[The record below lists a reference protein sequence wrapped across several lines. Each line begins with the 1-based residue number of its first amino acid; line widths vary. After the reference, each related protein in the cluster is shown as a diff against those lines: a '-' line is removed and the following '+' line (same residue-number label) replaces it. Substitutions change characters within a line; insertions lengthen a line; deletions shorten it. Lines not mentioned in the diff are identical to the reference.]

1 MKRVIAIVLALAMLL
16 SLTAVAFANGFTPSA
31 DKTEIKAGETLA
43 VKYTVDETVEDI
55 MGGEVHLFFDAAL
68 FDVDLAATQKANKI
82 TGVGFTNTVF
92 GEGAESYVKSSFFFV
107 EESATFTAG
116 DTYATLVVTAKQDI
130 TEEKTATFKAVVED
144 LENSAGELTSDFNLK
159 STTVTVKPIEGYTVK
174 ASSTASVKL
183 GETAQV
189 TLTIGNKDKTTYNAY
204 DMTVTYNTDILEYTG
219 VIQQTTDENL
229 SVVDKNG
236 TLRVTGYGKDKNCG
250 TDNIVLN
257 FTAKATGDGDV
268 TVTAAKVDDKNNAIS
283 SNAPDATITTATA
296 TITVGGYT
304 VSLGDD
310 FTGDTTTTG
319 DEDYTFTPKDADNY
333 DYAVTVKVG
342 DTDITDQVTK
352 NADGSYTIPKEYITG
367 NITVTGTRTG
377 KTRAVT
383 INGEDTTGA
392 ATAQYGKNYTFTVT
406 EETGYTYDV
415 AVTIGGTAYTP
426 TKNDDGTYTIKG
438 ADLTGDVTIT
448 VTKTSAGMVKI
459 KLTGNAWT
467 LPFVGKQWTDE
478 EVAPGT
484 ALSFTVLPMGN
495 VNVANFTMKV
505 NGKATYTVHMG
516 LNTIPASE
524 VTGSEIEIY
533 LNYADPAT
541 TTTINFEGSGAEDV
555 VGGTSQ
561 AAPNN
566 TDFTFSLN
574 EAAGFTYVVKLGGTV
589 LTAGEDGKYTIPGD
603 QITGTALTVTVT
615 KTAVPTVTYD
625 VKVNEY
631 VKLSDSKSVFL
642 IKATATGLADG
653 NVLTYDGNQMYW
665 SQQYNAYAWLV
676 ISDQSLAEVQTA
688 AANKMGNAAGT
699 KTNIANKGDVN
710 LTGATDIND
719 AQLVWNM
726 YNAQYDA
733 FTETVNVQKFLE
745 ADMNND
751 GEVTVADAAAVV
763 AIINP
768 AASVSGN

>member
-16 SLTAVAFANGFTPSA
+16 SLTAVAFANGFTPST
-31 DKTEIKAGETLA
+31 DKTEIKAGDTLS

-55 MGGEVHLFFDAAL
+55 MLGEVRLFFDAAL
-68 FDVDLAATQKANKI
+68 FDVDLVATQKADKI

-174 ASSTASVKL
+174 ASGTASVKQ
-183 GETAQV
+183 GETAPV

-219 VIQQTTDENL
+219 VSQQTTDEKL

-236 TLRVTGYGKDKNCG
+236 TLRVTGYGEDKNCG

-257 FTAKATGDGDV
+257 FTAKATGDGKV

-296 TITVGGYT
+296 IITVGGYT
-304 VSLGDD
+304 VNLTDD
-310 FTGDTTTTG
+310 FTGEATTTG
-319 DEDYTFTPKDADNY
+319 DEDYTFTPKDTGNY
-333 DYAVTVKVG
+333 DYTVTVTVG
-342 DTDITDQVTK
+342 GTDITAQVIK
-352 NADGSYTIPKEYITG
+352 NDNGTYTIPKEYING
-367 NITVTGTRTG
+367 NITVTGTKTG
-377 KTRAVT
+377 KTRTVA
-383 INGEDTTGA
+383 INGDATGDA
-392 ATAQYGKNYTFTVT
+392 KATYGKDYTFTVT
-406 EETGYTYDV
+406 EETGYNYEV
-415 AVTIGGTAYTP
+415 AVTIGGKAYTP
-426 TKNDDGTYTIKG
+426 TKNADGTYTIPG
-438 ADLTGDVTIT
+438 TALTGDVTIT

-484 ALSFTVLPMGN
+484 ALSFTVMPMGN

-631 VKLSDSKSVFL
+631 VKLSGSKSVFL
-642 IKATATGLADG
+642 IKATATGLADS

-688 AANKMGNAAGT
+688 AADKVGNVTGT

-710 LTGATDIND
+710 LTGAIDIND

-751 GEVTVADAAAVV
+751 GELTVADAAAVV